1 MLRVW
6 QASAE
11 TPSLGGAPGT
21 VLQSGRDGILVAC
34 GKDALRLQRLQLA
47 GGKVMDVPALLNGR
61 GEWFRPGT
69 VLGGATV

>member
-1 MLRVW
+1 MTSMSKGRRRPCRASSLTQAIGARV
-6 QASAE
+6 SARR
-11 TPSLGGAPGT
+11 A
-21 VLQSGRDGILVAC
+21 
-34 GKDALRLQRLQLA
+34 ALRLQRLQLA